1 MTAITQI
8 RLGRTNCYLLRGT
21 GSAVLVDAGMPGAV
35 RRFART
41 LARLGTQP
49 SEVRHLVLTHG
60 HADHVGC
67 ASAVR
72 AMTGAS
78 VIMHA
83 HDAPLVER
91 GGSTLPPGA
100 TSWGRVLR
108 LLLRPLSAAMRY
120 TGFVPDVTI
129 NAAMSLGPFGIPA
142 HVVHTP
148 GHTAGSVSV
157 LLDSGEALV
166 GDLAMNGF
174 PMRAGPGMPAFAEN
188 VDQVYASWEKV
199 LTAGATT
206 IYPAHGKPFP
216 ADRLRDIL
224 RRRTS

>member
-1 MTAITQI
+1 MTGITPI
-8 RLGRTNCYLLRGT
+8 RLGRTNCYLLRGD
-21 GSAVLVDAGMPGAV
+21 GPAVLVDTGMPGAGH
-35 RRFART
+35 RFERV

-49 SEVRHLVLTHG
+49 SDVGYIVLTHG
-60 HADHVGC
+60 HADHAGC
-67 ASAVR
+67 ACDVR

-78 VIMHA
+78 VIMHTF
-83 HDAPLVER
+83 DAPVVEQ
-91 GGSTLPPGA
+91 GDSALPPAA
-100 TSWGRVLR
+100 TGWGRVLR

-120 TGFVPDVTI
+120 TGFVPDVVI
-129 NAAMSLGPFGIPA
+129 DAEMSLEPFGIPA

-157 LLDSGEALV
+157 LLDSGEAFV

-174 PMRAGPGMPAFAEN
+174 PMRAGPGLPAFAEN
-188 VDQVYASWEKV
+188 VDQVYASWEA
-199 LTAGATT
+199 LLAAGATT